1 MTSAAARRWMRWL
14 IGVLCAACTLAAQA
28 QLKSPDEDPE
38 RSPVWQKVRASL
50 FGGRQIDTVG
60 APGVLRLEAPARA
73 EDAAFVP
80 VAIRAQFAQTPE
92 RNIKRTWLI
101 IDNNPSPIAAIFEY
115 TLASG
120 RADIETRVRIDEYG
134 FVRAIAETNDGKL
147 YMHTRFVKA
156 SGGCSAAPGTDAQ
169 ASLASMG
176 KMKVNVQ
183 GEAQQPGALSVA
195 QLIVSHPNHSGLAMD
210 QYSRQFTPKHF
221 VRRIDVSYRGTP
233 ILMADLDFAISE
245 NPNLRFY
252 FNAKDAGDLKVNVV
266 DSEELKFGTS
276 VKVNL
281 PK

>member
-1 MTSAAARRWMRWL
+1 M
-14 IGVLCAACTLAAQA
+14 
-28 QLKSPDEDPE
+28 
-38 RSPVWQKVRASL
+38 
-50 FGGRQIDTVG
+50 
-60 APGVLRLEAPARA
+60 
-73 EDAAFVP
+73 VP

-92 RNIKRTWLI
+92 RNIKRAWLV

-115 TLASG
+115 TIDSG

-169 ASLASMG
+169 AALASMG
-176 KMKVNVQ
+176 KMKLRVQ
-183 GEAQQPGALSVA
+183 EESPQPGALSVA

-210 QYSRQFTPKHF
+210 QYTRQFTPAHF
-221 VRRIDVSYRGTP
+221 VRRIDVSYRGKP
-233 ILMADLDFAISE
+233 VLSADLDFAISE

-266 DSEELKFGTS
+266 DSEELKFGTA